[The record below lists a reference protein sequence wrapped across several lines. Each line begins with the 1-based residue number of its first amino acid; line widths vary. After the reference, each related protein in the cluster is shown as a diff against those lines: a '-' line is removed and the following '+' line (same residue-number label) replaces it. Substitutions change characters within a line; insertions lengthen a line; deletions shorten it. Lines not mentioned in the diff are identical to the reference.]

1 MLLRFG
7 PLLQSFHQSI
17 LAALLP
23 QLESQ
28 RQAVRKRTIS
38 ALSNLV
44 LSCNNT
50 LYNKLIDH
58 LNDGLRANK
67 ANSQTRTYI
76 QCVAAVW

>member
-7 PLLQSFHQSI
+7 PLLSSFHQSI
-17 LAALLP
+17 LVALLP

-28 RQAVRKRTIS
+28 RQAVRKRTIG

-44 LSCNNT
+44 LSCNNI
-50 LYNKLIDH
+50 LYTKLIDH
-58 LNDGLRANK
+58 LNDGLSANRI
-67 ANSQTRTYI
+67 NSQTRTYI